1 VVIVGGSLA
10 GLRAAEAVRSEGHTG
25 RLTVIGDEPHEPYDR
40 PPLSK
45 AVLAGRLAADSTALP
60 TPAELDAEW
69 LLGTPAAGLDL
80 AARHVAL
87 ADGRRVEWD
96 RLLVATG
103 TRAREWPDAA
113 VPGPA
118 GRSTDAS
125 GWDAL
130 TPRELQVVELV
141 TLGATNQQAARR
153 LHVSP
158 HTVNAHLRHV
168 FAKLGVSSRVELT
181 RVAVARE
188 RG

>member
-1 VVIVGGSLA
+1 MSAPTARQPRAGG
-10 GLRAAEAVRSEGHTG
+10 
-25 RLTVIGDEPHEPYDR
+25 
-40 PPLSK
+40 PL
-45 AVLAGRLAADSTALP
+45 VWT
-60 TPAELDAEW
+60 
-69 LLGTPAAGLDL
+69 
-80 AARHVAL
+80 AARRRD
-87 ADGRRVEWD
+87 DGDGSRGPGLTAPV
-96 RLLVATG
+96 LVLPRG
-103 TRAREWPDAA
+103 RGAA

-118 GRSTDAS
+118 GRSTAAS